1 LPALAACEMIAET
14 LAGAIRMSEP
24 SIPPTSPPASV
35 PQPFGSAPT
44 PVLGGGCGKPV
55 LLGCGVLFL
64 LLGIAGVALLFK
76 AKDLLSWSLGN
87 MGPAVV
93 GNVAADVPPEEVRR
107 FEAALAAARQRIEAG
122 QIDPQSLQRVQSR
135 LLAAMSGGKGQLDRR
150 QLQDLTVALE
160 GLGGVGDKAAP
171 PAAPQP
177 AAPQPAAPQPA
188 APQPAAP
195 QPATPQPATPAP
207 AY

>member
-1 LPALAACEMIAET
+1 LLAPAACEMIAPT
-14 LAGAIRMSEP
+14 LAGATRMSEP
-24 SIPPTSPPASV
+24 SIPNPTPSV

-44 PVLGGGCGKPV
+44 PVLGGGCGKPL

-93 GNVAADVPPEEVRR
+93 GNVAAEVTPEEVER
-107 FEAALAAARQRIEAG
+107 FKTALAAARGRIEAG
-122 QIDPQSLQRVQSR
+122 QIDAQSLQRVQSR
-135 LLAAMSGGKGQLDRR
+135 LMAAMSGGKGKLDRQ
-150 QLQDLTVALE
+150 QLLDLTLALE
-160 GLGGVGDKAAP
+160 GLGRTASEKTP
-171 PAAPQP
+171 QPQP

-188 APQPAAP
+188 APGAREPDKGA
-195 QPATPQPATPAP
+195 PAP
-207 AY
+207 VY